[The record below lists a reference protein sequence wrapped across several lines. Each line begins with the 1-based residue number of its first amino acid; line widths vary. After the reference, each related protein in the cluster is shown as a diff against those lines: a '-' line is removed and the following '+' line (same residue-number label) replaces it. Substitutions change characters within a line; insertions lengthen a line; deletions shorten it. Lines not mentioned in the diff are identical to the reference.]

1 MEGEAFRKL
10 GRSGTLLWLSA
21 DTESLHLSPPNLGIA
36 NPLLY
41 AVTEAKPRQGGRL
54 GARTAA
60 HVERKERE
68 RERER
73 ERTRGPTRAADEI
86 TTIALPQLFKKIGV

>member
-36 NPLLY
+36 NPLPY
-41 AVTEAKPRQGGRL
+41 AVTEEQCPAKGGDSAREPRPL
-54 GARTAA
+54 W
-60 HVERKERE
+60 KERE

-73 ERTRGPTRAADEI
+73 ERE
-86 TTIALPQLFKKIGV
+86 

>member
-10 GRSGTLLWLSA
+10 GGSGTLLWLCA
-21 DTESLHLSPPNLGIA
+21 DTESLHLSQPNLGIA

-60 HVERKERE
+60 HVERTREKERKRE
-68 RERER
+68 RERETQMAGKR
-73 ERTRGPTRAADEI
+73 
-86 TTIALPQLFKKIGV
+86 KGVQRKLT